1 MKPKRPPPVN
11 RPPPVGKPSGAPPIL
26 QNSQILGN
34 RENEI
39 PVELNPQ
46 ENQKEQMV
54 LSQHKDTQIAQESE
68 KEIEVEKEIDKEIE
82 KEIDKKNEHQQENQ
96 QVNYQKN
103 EEKTQEE
110 KTQEKVDENEE
121 DASSEE
127 KIPYEPPPE
136 LLWKLCE
143 HLQNSFWTQMTT
155 QRQFKRQTDYV
166 LVRKLGNYAPSIE
179 LFLGLK
185 KHALSEILEPNRYL
199 SGLQFD
205 NFAIRSAI
213 GKGVVTI
220 ETPYTTN
227 LMDAQSNIDA
237 ALDKMIEIGTPKQIR
252 VLSYG
257 ALPFDAFDA
266 QMISPIYHFFSLYN
280 SIGPAW
286 ASMAY
291 VARDRLVVQ
300 VTKDEVLDF
309 LYIGQLMEPVFL
321 ALFGHSPIILGKDTY
336 RHCGNQWLL
345 DGMFESTRELRRFGI
360 EPPRST
366 LTAGRISMPQHPV
379 LSWQQ
384 LTEEFV
390 KADKLM
396 HRDAEGWLEMYQG
409 RFLDFLE
416 QDGTE
421 LHMHWKDHL
430 CFSWGPVSVDLDR
443 STISFQSADQQ
454 PFEYRSCFSALV
466 LGILERRKEILH
478 FIDGFMPE
486 PPYRIPFGLRQ
497 HEIVQRELDKIKD
510 PWPPF
515 WEWRKNALEKGICST
530 KIPFTGLLE
539 GVIEEATIGLIRRGL
554 GEEVLIKPIWNK
566 FHTSETD
573 DLRRMFYHSEKEEFL
588 SHVEVVG
595 T

>member
-1 MKPKRPPPVN
+1 MKPKRPPPVSG
-11 RPPPVGKPSGAPPIL
+11 PPPVGKPSGAPPIA
-26 QNSQILGN
+26 QNSQTSGN

-39 PVELNPQ
+39 AVGLNPQ
-46 ENQKEQMV
+46 DNQQEQKV
-54 LSQHKDTQIAQESE
+54 SSQQEKTQIAR
-68 KEIEVEKEIDKEIE
+68 EIE
-82 KEIDKKNEHQQENQ
+82 KDLEKENEKKENEKDKENEKQQGHPQEKQ
-96 QVNYQKN
+96 
-103 EEKTQEE
+103 EETWEKT
-110 KTQEKVDENEE
+110 VEE
-121 DASSEE
+121 DDEEGSSEE

-136 LLWKLCE
+136 LLWNLCE
-143 HLQNSFWTQMTT
+143 QLQKSFWTEMTS
-155 QRQFKRQTDYV
+155 QRQFKRRTDYV

-179 LFLGLK
+179 LFLGLQ

-205 NFAIRSAI
+205 NFTIRSAI

-237 ALDKMIEIGTPKQIR
+237 ALDTMIEVGTTKQIR

-257 ALPFDAFDA
+257 ALPFDTFDA

-321 ALFGHSPIILGKDTY
+321 ALFGHSPIIFGKDTY

-345 DGMFESTRELRRFGI
+345 DGMFESSRELRRFGI
-360 EPPRST
+360 EPPRSS
-366 LTAGRISMPQHPV
+366 LAAGRISMPQHPV

-396 HRDAEGWLEMYQG
+396 HRDAEGWLEMFSG

-416 QDGTE
+416 QDGTDIPI
-421 LHMHWKDHL
+421 HWKDHV
-430 CFSWGPVSVDLDR
+430 CFSWGPVSVDMDQ

-454 PFEYRSCFSALV
+454 PFEYRSCFAALV

-486 PPYRIPFGLRQ
+486 PPWRIPFGLRQ

-515 WEWRKNALEKGICST
+515 WEWRKIALEKGICNT

-539 GVIEEATIGLIRRGL
+539 GVIEEATTGLIRRGL
-554 GEEVLIKPIWNK
+554 GEEVLLKPIWNK
-566 FHTSETD
+566 FHRDETNE
-573 DLRRMFYHSEKEEFL
+573 LRRMFYHCEKEDFL
-588 SHVEVVG
+588 SHVEVVAS
-595 T
+595 